1 LVTFT
6 NLDNTIHG
14 AGIIG
19 PNLNLVNEATI
30 VGDSPAG
37 ALTINTGRGRISNS
51 GLMEG
56 TTPEGLIIVSNVA
69 NSGTLQAFGE
79 NARLVIDGT
88 ITNSGLRA
96 NVTASGSDAHVELSS
111 AAITGGVV
119 RIGSG
124 AMVESDAGS
133 GLSVISAAV
142 TGLGTLQANQDST
155 LRVTSATGAITLIAN
170 GLDSILSIGGSVG
183 AANGTISGGE
193 IEFKSV
199 SAAKITFT
207 PGQAGLLKLGA
218 SFTGTVTGFAGNQ
231 AVTFSN
237 FFAFGD
243 STVDSGCRLHPIRA
257 SLRGCKVPLRPTA
270 RTLPLG

>member
-1 LVTFT
+1 MVTFT

-142 TGLGTLQANQDST
+142 TGSGTLQANQDST

-170 GLDSILSIGGSVG
+170 GLDSILSIGGAVG
-183 AANGTISGGE
+183 AADGTISGS
-193 IEFKSV
+193 EFWLKGGLRIL
-199 SAAKITFT
+199 AAPKKMT
-207 PGQAGLLKLGA
+207 GVVGWGAGA
-218 SFTGTVTGFAGNQ
+218 A
-231 AVTFSN
+231 
-237 FFAFGD
+237 
-243 STVDSGCRLHPIRA
+243 
-257 SLRGCKVPLRPTA
+257 
-270 RTLPLG
+270 